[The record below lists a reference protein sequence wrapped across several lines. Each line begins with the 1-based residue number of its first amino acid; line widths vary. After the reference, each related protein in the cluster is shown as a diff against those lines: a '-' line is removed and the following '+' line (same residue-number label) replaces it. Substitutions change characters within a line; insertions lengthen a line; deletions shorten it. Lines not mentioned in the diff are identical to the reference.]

1 VRGGFVSLSVSDV
14 TRGCTEGGI
23 RGEQVVEDVEINF
36 GGLHNTSGDI
46 KLFKGGAIRAEGWN

>member
-1 VRGGFVSLSVSDV
+1 MRGGFVSLSVSDV
-14 TRGCTEGGI
+14 RI